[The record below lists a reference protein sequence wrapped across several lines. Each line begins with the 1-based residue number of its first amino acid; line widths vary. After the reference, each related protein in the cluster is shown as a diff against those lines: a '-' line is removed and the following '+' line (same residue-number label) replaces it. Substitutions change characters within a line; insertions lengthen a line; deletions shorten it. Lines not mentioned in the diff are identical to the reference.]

1 MEYQRRGLPHVHC
14 IQVDDVGIDTNVEM
28 LTVDVDSSIHLDV
41 AVDSQKSDVTADK
54 EVWIVMWLF
63 DSYVRFCL
71 LFSQMLGY
79 VIVVKVIWCM

>member
-54 EVWIVMWLF
+54 EV
-63 DSYVRFCL
+63 
-71 LFSQMLGY
+71 
-79 VIVVKVIWCM
+79 